1 MAKCTPNLKQLPV
14 TVSVLIP
21 GKNIKIANLVIGPED
36 NIKKLREV
44 VKTRLGEVRA
54 HSVQSLCVLMCRVLC
69 LCTRAGMCDVS
80 YRSVCGLTTTSVRG
94 SR

>member
-44 VKTRLGEVRA
+44 VKTRLGEVRRTPRSLRA
-54 HSVQSLCVLMCRVLC
+54 NVTCCAAILVRVCGVCCVHSVCALTCMS
-69 LCTRAGMCDVS
+69 CTR
-80 YRSVCGLTTTSVRG
+80 
-94 SR
+94 